1 MFNVNQLQGRNDP
14 LTKCCDWRAA
24 CLSTCGISYRFCE
37 NEFEKC
43 TRTTCGSQVDPSIR
57 ESCERSANLYKMT
70 MKLGGCKNFEELQS
84 SNCDC
89 VVGETRLKK
98 KRLAALAIFYKTH
111 KKEFAKNKS
120 KLNGLVEKHGK
131 NTNKFA
137 KLIYKMVKKYYPASI
152 DIVVDPQQ
160 KMYEEILKN
169 HKASGNA
176 YNNDDLGSSNPNSK
190 SKRSVP
196 EETMESDNDATT
208 TTIEIDDDGQNIQLS
223 ETNGNEIDED
233 LVIDLDEE

>member
-14 LTKCCDWRAA
+14 VTKCCDWRAA

-43 TRTTCGSQVDPSIR
+43 TKTTCGSQLDPSTR

-98 KRLAALAIFYKTH
+98 ESSLRWRYFIKLTRKSL
-111 KKEFAKNKS
+111 KNKS

-190 SKRSVP
+190 RQKKCTK
-196 EETMESDNDATT
+196 ETMESDNDGAT
-208 TTIEIDDDGQNIQLS
+208 TTIEIDDDGQNIELS
-223 ETNGNEIDED
+223 GTNGNEIDDD
-233 LVIDLDEE
+233 LVIDLDEN

>member
-1 MFNVNQLQGRNDP
+1 MQ
-14 LTKCCDWRAA
+14 AA
-24 CLSTCGISYRFCE
+24 
-37 NEFEKC
+37 
-43 TRTTCGSQVDPSIR
+43 
-57 ESCERSANLYKMT
+57 
-70 MKLGGCKNFEELQS
+70 QS
-84 SNCDC
+84 
-89 VVGETRLKK
+89 
-98 KRLAALAIFYKTH
+98 
-111 KKEFAKNKS
+111 
-120 KLNGLVEKHGK
+120 
-131 NTNKFA
+131 TNKFA

-208 TTIEIDDDGQNIQLS
+208 TTIEIDDDGQNIELS
-223 ETNGNEIDED
+223 GTNGNEIDDD